1 MSEKL
6 RLVADGAPVSSR
18 RVSIDIY
25 DEDYYER
32 GAIVG
37 KSGYMNYSWMPELT
51 IRMAHFMIMNLG
63 ISRNDRVLDY
73 GCAKGFLVKAFRIL
87 GINAEGVDV
96 SRYAIDYVDAAVKQ
110 QCRHITGHGD
120 EACFRAEYDLMIA
133 KDVLEHIA
141 EDDLRDLLPTARKSC
156 KKIFA
161 AIPVAADD
169 TCGKFVVP
177 EYDKDVTH
185 VTAKSVQWWWSL
197 FESTGW
203 HIDQFA
209 HTFPG
214 MKQNWTDAFAKGNA
228 FFTISA
234 GNS

>member
-6 RLVADGAPVSSR
+6 RLVAEEGRAPSR
-18 RVSIDIY
+18 RVSIDVY

-73 GCAKGFLVKAFRIL
+73 GCAKGFLVKALRIL

-96 SRYAIDYVDAAVKQ
+96 SRYAIDFIDAAVKQ
-110 QCRHITGHGD
+110 QCRHITSHAD
-120 EACFRAEYDLMIA
+120 ANYDLMIA

-141 EDDLRDLLPTARKSC
+141 EDDLRDLLPMARKHC
-156 KKIFA
+156 KKMFA
-161 AIPVAADD
+161 AIPVAPDD
-169 TCGKFVVP
+169 TCNTFVVP
-177 EYDKDVTH
+177 EYNKDITH
-185 VTAKSVQWWWSL
+185 VTAKSVQWWWSV
-197 FESTGW
+197 FEDAGW
-203 HIDQFA
+203 HVDQFS
-209 HTFPG
+209 HTFLG

-228 FFTISA
+228 FFIISA
-234 GNS
+234 AN